1 VTATLMSRWGGRAK
15 GRAMTAVLTSG
26 IENRAAATPRKLN
39 IISAW
44 LASIA
49 VYFSPRRYGERW
61 LGISVGKAAVVAV
74 VNLLLAVPWFV
85 LAAIMWTAWSDR
97 ALRELNAL
105 KWHPDAW
112 QRFTALFKSVPHELF
127 TTASQITDPMTRLGI
142 IVGVVVTLL
151 IAFAVTFFV
160 LLPFAARP
168 GSNDACF
175 KHTARTALLA
185 SGAVNIVFPLFS
197 LVFISL
203 PFLRFPSGFENAL
216 TPIMGAFGV
225 VSLWALAALIVAVR
239 ADYRRPKDM
248 PTERD
253 PLCEECGYD
262 LRMAEMDGRCPECG
276 KLVAESLS
284 DDSRQ
289 RLSWETQPS
298 LLNVS
303 GVMTILRHILLS
315 PRAMFFGMLTRAHQA
330 QAQRWLLLWVT
341 VVGMIAYWSSP
352 ATVLTGAIELTYR
365 VFVGGIA
372 LAVVWAVLALMMVG
386 IETAGITAF
395 ARWRGHKIEVASAA
409 KVTAYTSPLLVVWVI
424 LGSVQILGMLYWYSQ
439 NYSRV
444 YGIRMEQFVFTL
456 STAVAHIGGLLWFEL
471 VVYRGVRAIQFA
483 RR

>member
-1 VTATLMSRWGGRAK
+1 
-15 GRAMTAVLTSG
+15 MTAVLTSG

-85 LAAIMWTAWSDR
+85 LAAITWSSWNYALLRR
-97 ALRELNAL
+97 ANTFE
-105 KWHPDAW
+105 WYPDAW
-112 QRFTALFKSVPHELF
+112 ARFKAQFSAVPSEIYGMLGQV
-127 TTASQITDPMTRLGI
+127 SDPMARLGI
-142 IVGVVVTLL
+142 IVGVVVTVA
-151 IAFAVTFFV
+151 IALAVTFFV

-175 KHTARTALLA
+175 KHTARAALLA
-185 SGAVNIVFPLFS
+185 TGVVHIALPAFAVVFLA
-197 LVFISL
+197 L
-203 PFLRFPSGFENAL
+203 PFFRFAGGFENAL

-248 PTERD
+248 PGERD

-262 LRMAEMDGRCPECG
+262 LRMAEKDGRCPECG

-289 RLSWETQPS
+289 RLSWEAQPS

-303 GVMTILRHILLS
+303 GAMTILRHILLS

-330 QAQRWLLLWVT
+330 QAQRWLLLWVA

-444 YGIRMEQFVFTL
+444 YGIRMEQVVFTL
-456 STAVAHIGGLLWFEL
+456 STAIAHIGGLLWFEL